1 MSGVLEDTSYLLL
14 EDVNKVEELGMSHT
28 LCLPAKLSN
37 LSNLTVDGAGLLYTF
52 AVIYRD
58 GE

>member
-28 LCLPAKLSN
+28 LCLPANLLNISN
-37 LSNLTVDGAGLLYTF
+37 LAVDETGLL
-52 AVIYRD
+52 
-58 GE
+58 